1 MNNSHAK
8 TLICIVG
15 PTAVGKTELGLRI
28 AQHYNTEI
36 VSADSRQFYREMS
49 VGTAKPTPGELNCV
63 VHHFIDNLSIED
75 SYSAGQYEIEGLA
88 CLEELFKKHH
98 EVVLVG
104 GSGLFVNA
112 LCFGLDQLPQPG
124 ANIRE
129 SISLSFREKGIEPLQ
144 ERLRQ
149 CDPDYFQEVDIHNP
163 QRVIRA
169 LEVFESTGIPFSE
182 WRRKQFKP
190 RNFNIKTI
198 GLTMER
204 ENLYNRINVRVDR
217 MMENGLLQEVSA
229 LLPYR
234 ERPPL
239 QSVGYTELFNYLD
252 GKTNLKDAIDKI
264 KQNTRRYAKR
274 QLTWFRK
281 NPDTKWIDAAEINGL
296 NFDLL

>member
-1 MNNSHAK
+1 MSSKQAK

-15 PTAVGKTELGLRI
+15 PTAVGKTELALRM
-28 AQHYNTEI
+28 AQHYQTEI
-36 VSADSRQFYREMS
+36 ISADSRQLYREMS
-49 VGTAKPTPGELNCV
+49 IGTAKPTPQELNCIP
-63 VHHFIDNLSIED
+63 HHFINSLSIED
-75 SYSAGQYEIEGLA
+75 PYSAGQYEIEGLA
-88 CLEELFKKHH
+88 CLERLFQKHQ

-124 ANIRE
+124 PNIRE
-129 SISLSFREKGIEPLQ
+129 SISLLFKEEGIVPLQ

-149 CDPDYFQEVDIHNP
+149 CDPDYYQEVDIHNP

-182 WRRKQFKP
+182 WRRKQFQP
-190 RNFNIKTI
+190 RSFNIKTI

-204 ENLYNRINVRVDR
+204 ETLYNRINLRVNH
-217 MMENGLLQEVSA
+217 MMEKGLLQEVSA
-229 LLPYR
+229 LVPYR
-234 ERPPL
+234 GYPPL
-239 QSVGYTELFNYLD
+239 QSVGYTELFDYLD
-252 GKTNLKDAIDKI
+252 GKTKLEDAVGKI

-281 NPDTKWIDAAEINGL
+281 NPDTQWLDATDLKSL
-296 NFDLL
+296 NFELK